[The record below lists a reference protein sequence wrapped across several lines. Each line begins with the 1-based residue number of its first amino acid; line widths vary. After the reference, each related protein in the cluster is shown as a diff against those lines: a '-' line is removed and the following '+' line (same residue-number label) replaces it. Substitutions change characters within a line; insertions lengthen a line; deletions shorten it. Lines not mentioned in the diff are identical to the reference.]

1 MNTSLAT
8 LKRRPLLLALAAA
21 GVLLAGTAWT
31 LAVRADDKAPPAA
44 AVAQA
49 SPAAKPALSVSVVQP
64 QTADLAITVAANGS
78 IAPWQEAS
86 VGAEAQGL
94 RLAEVH
100 VNVGDR
106 VRRGQVLATFSNDT
120 VQADL
125 AQIRAAVAEA
135 DALLADARA
144 NAARARELDATGALS
159 AQQINQ
165 FLTAERTAE
174 ARVAAQ
180 RAALQ
185 AQELRL
191 RQTRVLAP
199 DDGVISARSATVGAV
214 VPAGME
220 LFRLIRGGRL
230 EWRAEVA
237 AADLAQLK
245 PGQAVRVQPSGA
257 QALQGTLRM
266 VAPTLDAATR
276 NAVVFVDLPRPTA
289 GGDGLP
295 PGGVKAGMF
304 ARGEFAVGHSDGL
317 TLPASAVLLR
327 DGFSYVFEV
336 AADSRVA
343 QRKVAVG
350 RRVGDR
356 VEITSG
362 LKADA
367 RVVESGAGFLAD
379 GDTVRVVPRPAA
391 AAALPQLAGVPAR
404 G

>member
-8 LKRRPLLLALAAA
+8 LKRRPMLLALAAA

-31 LAVRADDKAPPAA
+31 LAVRADDKPLSPAT
-44 AVAQA
+44 VAQA
-49 SPAAKPALSVSVVQP
+49 GPAAKPALSVSVVQP
-64 QTADLAITVAANGS
+64 QMAELAITVAASGS
-78 IAPWQEAS
+78 IAAWQEAS
-86 VGAEAQGL
+86 VGAEVHGL
-94 RLAEVH
+94 RLTEVQ

-135 DALLADARA
+135 DAVLADAQA
-144 NAARARELDATGALS
+144 NAARARELQATGALS

-237 AADLAQLK
+237 AADLARL
-245 PGQAVRVQPSGA
+245 
-257 QALQGTLRM
+257 
-266 VAPTLDAATR
+266 
-276 NAVVFVDLPRPTA
+276 
-289 GGDGLP
+289 
-295 PGGVKAGMF
+295 
-304 ARGEFAVGHSDGL
+304 
-317 TLPASAVLLR
+317 
-327 DGFSYVFEV
+327 
-336 AADSRVA
+336 
-343 QRKVAVG
+343 
-350 RRVGDR
+350 
-356 VEITSG
+356 
-362 LKADA
+362 
-367 RVVESGAGFLAD
+367 
-379 GDTVRVVPRPAA
+379 
-391 AAALPQLAGVPAR
+391 
-404 G
+404 

>member
-1 MNTSLAT
+1 MKSSLAT
-8 LKRRPLLLALAAA
+8 LPRRPLALALAAA
-21 GVLLAGTAWT
+21 GVLLAGAAWT
-31 LAVRADDKAPPAA
+31 LAVRADDRAPPAG
-44 AVAQA
+44 AVAQ
-49 SPAAKPALSVSVVQP
+49 AAKPALSVSVVQP
-64 QTADLAITVAANGS
+64 QTAPLAVTVSANGS
-78 IAPWQEAS
+78 IAAWQEAS
-86 VGAEAQGL
+86 VGAETQGL

-106 VRRGQVLATFSNDT
+106 VRRGQVLATFSSDT

-135 DALLADARA
+135 DAVLADAQA
-144 NAARARELDATGALS
+144 NAARARELQATGALS

-199 DDGVISARSATVGAV
+199 DDGVISARMATVGAV

-237 AADLAQLK
+237 AADLALLK
-245 PGQAVRVQPSGA
+245 PGQSVRVQATGA
-257 QALQGTLRM
+257 QPLQGRLRM

-276 NAVVFVDLPRPTA
+276 NGLVYVDLPRPER

-295 PGGVKAGMF
+295 AGGVKAGMF
-304 ARGEFAVGHSDGL
+304 ARGEFEIGATPGL

-336 AADSRVA
+336 GADNRVA
-343 QRKVAVG
+343 QRKVEVG
-350 RRVGDR
+350 RRVGER

-362 LKADA
+362 LRAEA

-391 AAALPQLAGVPAR
+391 AARLPQLAGVPAR

>member
-1 MNTSLAT
+1 MSIRTSPLH
-8 LKRRPLLLALAAA
+8 RPRLLWALAAA
-21 GVLLAGTAWT
+21 GLLLAGTAAT
-31 LAVRADDKAPPAA
+31 LLLHAP
-44 AVAQA
+44 VQAQA
-49 SPAAKPALSVSVVQP
+49 QPATGATQAKPALSVSVVQP
-64 QTADLAITVAANGS
+64 QAGTLAQAVAATGS

-86 VGAEAQGL
+86 VGAEAAGL
-94 RLAEVH
+94 RLAEVA

-106 VRRGQVLATFSNDT
+106 VRRGQVLASFAPET
-120 VQADL
+120 VQAEL
-125 AQIRAAVAEA
+125 AQIRAALAEA

-185 AQELRL
+185 TQELRL

-214 VPAGME
+214 VAPGTE

-237 AADLAQLK
+237 ATDLARLK
-245 PGQAVRVQPSGA
+245 PGQKVQVQPAGA
-257 QALQGTLRM
+257 APLQGTLRM
-266 VAPTLDAATR
+266 VAPTLDPATR
-276 NAVVFVDLPRPTA
+276 NGLVYVDLPRPDPRAA

-304 ARGEFAVGHSDGL
+304 ARGEFEVGSSPAL

-327 DGFSYVFEV
+327 DGFSYIFELG
-336 AADSRVA
+336 ADNRVA
-343 QRKVAVG
+343 QRKVEVG
-350 RRVGDR
+350 RRVGER
-356 VEITSG
+356 VEITAG
-362 LKADA
+362 LKPGAK
-367 RVVESGAGFLAD
+367 VVESGAGFLAD
-379 GDTVRVVPRPAA
+379 GDTVRVVSRPAA
-391 AAALPQLAGVPAR
+391 ATAAPRTG

>member
-1 MNTSLAT
+1 
-8 LKRRPLLLALAAA
+8 
-21 GVLLAGTAWT
+21 
-31 LAVRADDKAPPAA
+31 
-44 AVAQA
+44 
-49 SPAAKPALSVSVVQP
+49 
-64 QTADLAITVAANGS
+64 VAATGS
-78 IAPWQEAS
+78 IAAWQEAS
-86 VGAEAQGL
+86 VGAEVAGL
-94 RLAEVH
+94 RLAEVA

-106 VRRGQVLATFSNDT
+106 VRRGQVLATFAPET
-120 VQADL
+120 VQAEL
-125 AQIRAAVAEA
+125 AQIRAALAEA
-135 DALLADARA
+135 DALLADAKA

-214 VPAGME
+214 VAPGTE

-237 AADLAQLK
+237 AADLSRLK
-245 PGQAVRVQPSGA
+245 PGQTVQVQPAGA
-257 QALQGTLRM
+257 APLQGTLRT

-276 NAVVFVDLPRPTA
+276 NGLVYVDLPRPDLRAA
-289 GGDGLP
+289 GSDGLP

-304 ARGEFAVGHSDGL
+304 ARGEFAVGTSPAL

-336 AADSRVA
+336 GADNRVA
-343 QRKVAVG
+343 QRKVEVG
-350 RRVGDR
+350 RRVGER
-356 VEITSG
+356 VEITAG
-362 LKADA
+362 IQPGAK
-367 RVVESGAGFLAD
+367 VVETGAGFLAD
-379 GDTVRVVPRPAA
+379 GDTVRVVPGKPGSSAA
-391 AAALPQLAGVPAR
+391 TAPRAAG
-404 G
+404 